1 MYINN
6 LRSGGIAR
14 ETLEKSVENLQVENS
29 LLDGI
34 SAKNAVW
41 KSVSIKDCNAPGM
54 LCSGTVIE
62 SSSFCR
68 SNMQEAAFLGC
79 AISGSEYNGTTLIK
93 ASFEKCRIR
102 LLKVVVS
109 TMQRAV
115 LRRCVVENSVFRDF
129 EGIYSTVEDCVF
141 KNCSFELTSGQ
152 FMNGFTEAK
161 VRNSIFIGCSFVGYP
176 LRGACVSSCVFAGC
190 SGEISDTDD
199 FTDTVGFGRTKA
211 AEKSMDEKE
220 KAEAFISR
228 WR

>member
-6 LRSGGIAR
+6 LRDSGLAR
-14 ETLEKSVENLQVENS
+14 ESLERNVTDIQVENS
-29 LLDGI
+29 ALEGV
-34 SAKNAVW
+34 SAGNVEW
-41 KSVSIKDCNAPGM
+41 RSVSIKDSNAPDM
-54 LCSGTVIE
+54 HCSGTVIE
-62 SSSFCR
+62 NSAFRR
-68 SNMQEAAFLGC
+68 SNLQGAAFTGC

-93 ASFEKCRIR
+93 VAFDKCRIK
-102 LLKVVVS
+102 LSKVVTS
-109 TMQRAV
+109 TMQRAS
-115 LRRCVVENSVFRDF
+115 LKRCVVEDSVFRDF

-141 KNCSFELTSGQ
+141 RNCSFELTSGQ
-152 FMNGFTEAK
+152 FMNGFAEAK